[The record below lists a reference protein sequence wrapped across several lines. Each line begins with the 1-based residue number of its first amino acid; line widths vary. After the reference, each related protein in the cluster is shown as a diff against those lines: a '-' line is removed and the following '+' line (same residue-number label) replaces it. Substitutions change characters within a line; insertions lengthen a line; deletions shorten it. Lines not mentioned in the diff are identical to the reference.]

1 MELNSLMEKL
11 EPVFG
16 IDLGGTK
23 IEGIVLPFRGSTEPI
38 CRLRVPT
45 EAQKGYDHILQ
56 QIKTLTLLLEKE
68 SEVKARRIGICTPGT
83 SDPRSGLQ
91 KNSNT
96 TCLNEKP
103 FREDLER
110 SLGIPVSMANDANCF
125 ALAEAT
131 LGIVKEKM
139 PEAKVVF
146 GIIMGTGV
154 GGGLVFDGQV
164 WNGAHGIGGE
174 WGHNF
179 LDESGGPCYC
189 GQSGCVETIL
199 SGPSLERFYAAQ
211 SGSAKRLKEIVEDA
225 RNGSDP
231 VANLTIERL
240 IHFFGKA
247 VASLVNVLDPDA
259 IVIGGGVGNIDELYT
274 KGVAEAEKYLFNPS
288 LETAFFKPK
297 LGDSAGV
304 FGAAML

>member
-1 MELNSLMEKL
+1 MKKQ
-11 EPVFG
+11 EPLFG

-38 CRLRVPT
+38 SRLRLPT
-45 EAQKGYDHILQ
+45 ESAKGYDHILQ
-56 QIKTLTLLLEKE
+56 QIKKLTSMMETD
-68 SEVKARRIGICTPGT
+68 SGFKASRIGICTPGT
-83 SDPRSGLQ
+83 SDPKSGLQ

-96 TCLNEKP
+96 TCLNGKP
-103 FREDLER
+103 FLRDLEK
-110 SLGIPVSMANDANCF
+110 SLGLTVSMANDANCF

-139 PEAKVVF
+139 PEASVVF

-154 GGGLVFDGQV
+154 GGGLVFDGKV
-164 WNGAHGIGGE
+164 WNGAHGIAGE

-189 GQSGCVETIL
+189 GKSGCVENIL
-199 SGPSLERFYAAQ
+199 SGPALERYYAAE
-211 SGSAKRLKEIVEDA
+211 SGTIKGLKEIVNA
-225 RNGSDP
+225 AGKSTDP
-231 VANLTIERL
+231 IADRTMDRM

-247 VASLVNVLDPDA
+247 VACLINILDPDA
-259 IVIGGGVGNIDELYT
+259 IVIGGGVGNVDVLYT
-274 KGVAEAEKYLFNPS
+274 RGVKEAEKYLFNPR